1 MDVVDF
7 VFASPAQALVVWA
20 LLATLVVLL
29 VVRDPP
35 TLVLARSGTGSLEI
49 SRDAVHR
56 VLEACCTQVRGV
68 ASARARVHR
77 RGGKLATELRLRIRP
92 EAKLDAIQG
101 YLTEEITGIYSENL
115 GLKDIGPIRIKVVG
129 VVAADPEF

>member
-1 MDVVDF
+1 MDVFDF
-7 VFASPAQALVVWA
+7 LFVSPAQALVVWA
-20 LLATLVVLL
+20 LLAALVVLF

-35 TLVLARSGTGSLEI
+35 TLVLARNGSGSLEI

-56 VLEACCTQVRGV
+56 VLEACCIQVRGI

-101 YLTEEITGIYSENL
+101 YLTEEITDIYSENL

-129 VVAADPEF
+129 VVAADPTF